1 MPSLSFLLL
10 FLSAA
15 CFQRSRAEQQYTV
28 YLNSSNGATEKVSCW
43 EGDQEVPCQSLENIW
58 IKILELTAH
67 AEVVSTPSTV
77 ADGTI
82 QEQWSNSSNESIGE
96 VCPTWMH
103 HSNETGRC
111 KCGVTHH
118 EAIKCNSTLNET
130 YILDCYRMTY
140 DETQGVIAGRSFYGC
155 LNQANQN
162 DIYHLVPANRSQ
174 INEVMCS
181 QFYRDGRLCGGCK
194 HGYSPLAYSYQ
205 LHCKKCTD
213 TESKYNWAKFV
224 AMAFVPLT
232 GFYIFVLVFKFNANS
247 PRMQG
252 YVFFAQVM
260 ACPANIRIMSS
271 GWRFGKIVTYLT
283 KFHSTLY
290 GIWNLDYFRTLY
302 PDTCLQLTTLQALS
316 LDYIIAIYP
325 LVLILITYI
334 LIKLHSRG
342 CRVLEWIW
350 KLIKKCLV
358 KFKHVDNIR
367 ASMIDVFAT
376 FLLLMYC
383 KILCVN
389 FDLLAY
395 TIPIDSN
402 GKSVGR
408 YLYYD
413 ASYEHFGKEH
423 LPYGIMAIVAFTV
436 VNFMPF
442 LLLLLYPMRC
452 FQKLLNYFRLSHLA
466 LHTFVDSF
474 AGCYKDGT
482 EKGTRDC
489 RYFAALFFLIR
500 IISYIAYQATLD
512 ASFYGW
518 NGAIITTFTI
528 LLVVAQPYKQI
539 YKKYNIVTVVIF
551 GIMILAIITIM
562 NVNTAFV
569 KVHNRVS
576 FYACIVAFLVT
587 LPHFYAIAMVLVWVN
602 EHWVFHKMLLP
613 MNRMPRQKSLSESSL
628 LLASEDKTR
637 RLKKCS
643 SAYMH

>member
-1 MPSLSFLLL
+1 MPFLSFLLL

-28 YLNSSNGATEKVSCW
+28 YLNSSNGTTDNVSCW
-43 EGDQEVPCQSLENIW
+43 EGDQEVPCRSLENVW
-58 IKILELTAH
+58 IKIFELTAH
-67 AEVVSTPSTV
+67 AEVVSTPSNV

-82 QEQWSNSSNESIGE
+82 QEQWSNTNESIGE

-111 KCGVTHH
+111 KCGITYH

-181 QFYRDGRLCGGCK
+181 QFYRDGRLCGACK
-194 HGYSPLAYSYQ
+194 RSYSPLVYSYQ

-383 KILCVN
+383 KILSVN

-436 VNFMPF
+436 VNFLPF
-442 LLLLLYPMRC
+442 PFIAALSNEMLSKTAELLQTESPRLAHVCRLVCRLLQGR
-452 FQKLLNYFRLSHLA
+452 NGEGDERLSL
-466 LHTFVDSF
+466 LCSTVFP
-474 AGCYKDGT
+474 YKDYQLHCVSGYARRVLLWM
-482 EKGTRDC
+482 ERSNHHYVHDSSRSGPAVQADLQEVQHRDSRNFRNYDPGNHHHHERQHC
-489 RYFAALFFLIR
+489 IR
-500 IISYIAYQATLD
+500 QSTQQ
-512 ASFYGW
+512 SE
-518 NGAIITTFTI
+518 
-528 LLVVAQPYKQI
+528 LLCVHCG
-539 YKKYNIVTVVIF
+539 F
-551 GIMILAIITIM
+551 SR
-562 NVNTAFV
+562 NTAT
-569 KVHNRVS
+569 
-576 FYACIVAFLVT
+576 FLC
-587 LPHFYAIAMVLVWVN
+587 HCN
-602 EHWVFHKMLLP
+602 G
-613 MNRMPRQKSLSESSL
+613 LSVG
-628 LLASEDKTR
+628 
-637 RLKKCS
+637 
-643 SAYMH
+643 